1 LSPEGGIV
9 VASDP
14 TAEPTLSLAGFLSFL
29 YGGFSEGFIYCPTL
43 NRETGE
49 FTQEF
54 ASVTRLD
61 SLERHIR
68 KNSAHT
74 DVYLSPAIYSEASA
88 KKEHFKASNV
98 VWCEFDGNA
107 PTDYRLIPSVT
118 VRSSD
123 TGYSHCYWR
132 LVSPLDNAGDLE
144 AINRALAYSL
154 GADKSGWDAN
164 QILRPPETHNY
175 KRDLPVGVESVSGT
189 IYTVDDF
196 LIYKAPEHI
205 TEESLN
211 LGDIPDVMDVIY
223 KHSLPQE
230 FKDVFTGNYKEGQ
243 RSTAYMRV
251 GYLGAEAGC
260 SNEELYSLL
269 NNFDSRVGKYHL
281 RQDRVTRLLDI
292 IERVRLKYPE
302 RKDEERSTFD
312 ALEIY
317 DVISFGNLD
326 IQVEWLLPNLL
337 QQQGSMLL
345 AGPPGVGKTQLAL
358 NFAYGLAS
366 GTETLGI
373 GAADPCRVL
382 FVSCEMGPVDL
393 KYFTDQMA
401 PRYEEHNELLQEN
414 FLILPLGEPLYIN
427 TPQGQTQLRRLAET
441 LKLDGIIF
449 DSLGSATTKSLSDEE
464 ATRSLLDFNDRFR
477 KDMGVFSWFIHHNRK
492 ATENNKEPSGLADI
506 YGSQYITARATTV
519 ISLWPQKH
527 GVLKVRELK
536 KRLAPE
542 GPDWYI
548 KRTPQHLG
556 FVKASE
562 EDIATVVTSTL
573 GKAVKGDKS
582 NNPYGI

>member
-1 LSPEGGIV
+1 M
-9 VASDP
+9 
-14 TAEPTLSLAGFLSFL
+14 
-29 YGGFSEGFIYCPTL
+29 YGGFKDGFIYCPTL
-43 NRETGE
+43 DRETNT

-68 KNSAHT
+68 KHAGTT
-74 DVYLSPAIYSEASA
+74 DVYLSPAIYSEPSA

-107 PTDYRLIPSVT
+107 PESFSTTPSVT
-118 VRSSD
+118 IRSSES
-123 TGYSHCYWR
+123 GYAHCYWR
-132 LVSPLDNAGDLE
+132 LDTPLDNAGDLE

-175 KRDLPVGVESVSGT
+175 KRDLPVEIESVSGT
-189 IYTVDDF
+189 VYSVDSF

-211 LGDIPDVMDVIY
+211 LGDIPDVQDVIFKY
-223 KHSLPQE
+223 AFTQE
-230 FKDVFTGNYKEGQ
+230 FKNVFTHSPKEGE
-243 RSTAYMRV
+243 RSTFYMRV
-251 GYLGAEAGC
+251 AYLGAEAGC
-260 SNEELYSLL
+260 SNEELFAIIS
-269 NNFDSRVGKYHL
+269 NFDSRIGKYSK

-292 IERVRLKYPE
+292 IERARLKYPE
-302 RKDEERSTFD
+302 QKDEERTPSFD

-326 IQVEWLLPNLL
+326 INVEWLLPNLL

-366 GTETLGI
+366 GTETLGM
-373 GAADPCRVL
+373 GAANPCRVL

-556 FVKASE
+556 FVKATE
-562 EDIATVVTSTL
+562 EDIATVITSKI
-573 GKAVKGDKS
+573 GRAAQGDNS